1 MARSGWLV
9 AAVLL
14 LAACAGTAR
23 APRTA
28 PADGAAT
35 PVPAAGATATIATA
49 AGDEPAVASFY
60 RGKTIRLLVGT
71 AAGGSYDVI
80 ARVVARH
87 LGKQVPGNPTV
98 IVENMPGANTLV
110 AANYM
115 YRVGPRDGTLIQS
128 FVGSLV
134 VRQVFGAPGVEYDAG
149 RLHYLGAPATDSY
162 VLTVTRRSGV
172 TRVEE
177 TFGAAGKPLV
187 LGTLGPGSPLEVGP
201 IILRDYYGA
210 NIRLVSGYDG
220 AAKIRLALDSGEVDG
235 TFTSWQELRGTSRE
249 KMDSGEWVVLRQA
262 ATEPLPEIPSVPTFS
277 DMARDDEQRQ
287 LIRLA
292 TIVPYAFA
300 RPYVVAPDVP
310 AERVRALEAAFAR
323 TMADADFRAEA
334 ERGQLLIEPVSGEAV
349 EKRVREFLSMPA
361 DLREKLQPIMWP
373 L

>member
-1 MARSGWLV
+1 
-9 AAVLL
+9 
-14 LAACAGTAR
+14 
-23 APRTA
+23 
-28 PADGAAT
+28 
-35 PVPAAGATATIATA
+35 
-49 AGDEPAVASFY
+49 
-60 RGKTIRLLVGT
+60 
-71 AAGGSYDVI
+71 
-80 ARVVARH
+80 
-87 LGKQVPGNPTV
+87 
-98 IVENMPGANTLV
+98 
-110 AANYM
+110 M

-134 VRQVFGAPGVEYDAG
+134 VRQAFGAPGVEYDAS

-162 VLTVTRRSGV
+162 VLTVTRKSGV

-177 TFGAAGKPLV
+177 TFGPAGKPLV
-187 LGTLGPGSPLEVGP
+187 LGTLGPGSPLEVGS

-220 AAKIRLALDSGEVDG
+220 AAKIRLALDGGEVDG
-235 TFTSWQELRGTSRE
+235 MFTSWQELRGTSRE
-249 KMDSGEWVVLRQA
+249 KLDSGEWIVLRQA
-262 ATEPLPEIPSVPTFS
+262 AAEPPPEIPNVPS
-277 DMARDDEQRQ
+277 LLDLARDDEQRQ

-310 AERVRALEAAFAR
+310 GERVRALETAFAR
-323 TMADADFRAEA
+323 TMADAEFRAEA
-334 ERGQLLIEPVSGEAV
+334 ERGQLLIEPVSGEAA